1 MDTSITNQL
10 MSTYQQTVNND
21 SMPMLLPVPMIHVRI
36 VNYNSTI
43 KIKQLRAKYYGI
55 LSDNDNDG
63 YI

>member
-1 MDTSITNQL
+1 
-10 MSTYQQTVNND
+10 
-21 SMPMLLPVPMIHVRI
+21 MLLPVPMIHVRI